1 MPRKKPENICVV
13 VKVESGVPVI
23 AEGYRDYKCAL
34 RRERSLRKDMQ
45 SDNDETG
52 IFEVRC

>member
-34 RRERSLRKDMQ
+34 RRERSLRKDMR